1 MECVVHGC
9 GWGGHQLAIAGVVVV
24 GAPRL
29 QTGFVVV
36 DERRQ
41 EGLEPSGECPS
52 SVWHVAGVFLLKV
65 PHAMRWGSWRRQ
77 TCSWLCLY
85 KGAKRE
91 DKVRV
96 GTRGHRV
103 EDMISDSYGLR
114 LLGDSFGGSD
124 SLESQDV

>member
-9 GWGGHQLAIAGVVVV
+9 GFGGHQLAIAVVVVV

-36 DERRQ
+36 VERRQ

-77 TCSWLCLY
+77 TCSWLCL
-85 KGAKRE
+85 
-91 DKVRV
+91 
-96 GTRGHRV
+96 
-103 EDMISDSYGLR
+103 
-114 LLGDSFGGSD
+114 
-124 SLESQDV
+124 